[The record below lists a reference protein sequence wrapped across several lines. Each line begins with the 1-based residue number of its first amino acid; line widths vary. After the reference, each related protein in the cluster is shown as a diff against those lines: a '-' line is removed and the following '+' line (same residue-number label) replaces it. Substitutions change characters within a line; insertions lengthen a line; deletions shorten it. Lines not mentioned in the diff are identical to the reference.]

1 MYARKHFKEEY
12 MTKYEM
18 IPTNEK
24 DDRSKTLTY
33 STTLYAMRKAYS
45 EDRAAESGFES
56 VDKTTHI
63 TRATS
68 VGHASIKLNRG
79 REIGIPEN

>member
-1 MYARKHFKEEY
+1 
-12 MTKYEM
+12 M

-33 STTLYAMRKAYS
+33 FTTLYAMRKAYS
-45 EDRAAESGFES
+45 EDRAAESGFKS
-56 VDKTTHI
+56 VAKTTHI
-63 TRATS
+63 ARATS